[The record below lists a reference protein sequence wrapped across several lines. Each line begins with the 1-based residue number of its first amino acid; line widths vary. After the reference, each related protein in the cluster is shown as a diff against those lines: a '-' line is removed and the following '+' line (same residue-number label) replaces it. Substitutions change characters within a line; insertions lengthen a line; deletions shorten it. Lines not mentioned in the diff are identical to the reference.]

1 MSYEE
6 KYLKYK
12 SKYLA
17 LKALKNNLEQLG
29 GSKINT
35 KSIYNDSFLN
45 LNSLTETPVH
55 NQSGGKRKPYKIEKG
70 KKRSIWDDSDMNL
83 SSSTDTMSISEL
95 HSLSSCDIEDI

>member
-29 GSKINT
+29 GAKINT

-45 LNSLTETPVH
+45 LNSLTETPVRD
-55 NQSGGKRKPYKIEKG
+55 QSGGKNRSHKKEKG
-70 KKRSIWDDSDMNL
+70 KKKSIWDDSDIDL

-95 HSLSSCDIEDI
+95 NSLSSSDVNDI